1 MSNQILKLS
10 NNRKITIFWLI
21 SWLVLLFIDE
31 QLVWKISISMELR
44 LLQMHSTKNGPTFH
58 KNMKKIDMVYSKKL
72 VSADLY
78 ALFFGKK
85 WIKKT

>member
-1 MSNQILKLS
+1 
-10 NNRKITIFWLI
+10 
-21 SWLVLLFIDE
+21 
-31 QLVWKISISMELR
+31 MELR

-85 WIKKT
+85 